1 MAAARSCMA
10 LLSLSAS
17 GAPATACHRLPAP
30 AEAIAAKRFS
40 SPSRCCLMPMRGSSR
55 RLLQK
60 YKEPGL
66 NSLAASGL
74 APFWAGLAPFWAGP
88 LLGWPPSGLAPFHPS
103 PPLPRAASAGVFRA
117 SVEDNVACAAG
128 RPVLY
133 GDVRTACARVG
144 LHGAI
149 MGLPVSQQGPVLT
162 DACDQAARGHP
173 GPDGESAGAL
183 TPAWQGGPLTCV
195 LQTLTA
201 WQTNP
206 YLQRPRNSLSPRP
219 CRMATER

>member
-1 MAAARSCMA
+1 MVITPAPVCPPWHPQFSFLKDNMAAARSCMA

-88 LLGWPPSGLAPFHPS
+88 LLGWPPSIPPPPSRVLHPQACS
-103 PPLPRAASAGVFRA
+103 GRLWRTMWRAQPGDPCCTAMCGRRA
-117 SVEDNVACAAG
+117 RAWGCTGPSWAC
-128 RPVLY
+128 R
-133 GDVRTACARVG
+133 
-144 LHGAI
+144 
-149 MGLPVSQQGPVLT
+149 
-162 DACDQAARGHP
+162 
-173 GPDGESAGAL
+173 
-183 TPAWQGGPLTCV
+183 
-195 LQTLTA
+195 
-201 WQTNP
+201 
-206 YLQRPRNSLSPRP
+206 
-219 CRMATER
+219 